1 MMRCL
6 AGSPG
11 SRSFRACVRTCHLL
25 LALSGAPAVVT
36 AQPMA
41 LDGPPAPRVGAL
53 PGSPTARALE
63 MIDKGD
69 TTAAVDF
76 LQASV
81 RRQFKDASAW
91 HLLGLLRWARIAEVR
106 GQAYVG
112 RLDQIKEIAAADSSL
127 RIATQLAPDSARY
140 WLSLAR
146 FNIRSPYSTTL
157 YASQWNARSAYN
169 SAKANGEVDLLA
181 LAADLRGMTMWRR
194 YEAVAHRGFTM
205 EGQSISDTALRNVPR
220 DKIAEAISSVLVRP
234 KTFTGLVDYTGAID
248 RFTEATEYEPTS
260 QRYARHLFMALVERG
275 QWPELLSV
283 ATRRAQTYPFDH
295 SSRMARGLALHRLL
309 RYDEARA
316 AFDSA
321 FVLMDDTEREWLT
334 SLTRILKQRAST
346 DPRQQG
352 LDSVSYRRMTPA
364 QQQAFAQMFW
374 FLNDDVSL
382 SGTSIHHLE
391 FLARVTYADLRFTDE
406 DRGLRGAA
414 TDRGDVYI
422 RYGPPDDQYTQGSG
436 ATVALNWVYFQPK
449 ALFSFFITSGFG
461 SARFSQTTRTE
472 FEYLTE
478 GRPVSWSNVRARAPL
493 DTIPLHIARF
503 RGSRDSTDVVVA
515 ARVPLDSLLGN
526 VEMDELPVLLRVKA
540 MDAAARTRTI
550 DSAMQTVV
558 RPVAA
563 PSREQS
569 WRLRADSGASIL
581 RVEALQPD
589 VDRAARALSV
599 IAPLSTRGF
608 DMSDIMLGT
617 PPGDLTGAA
626 ASAPRRWHDAGMSPR
641 TGLLGAQRVL
651 GLLWEVYE
659 PSVRDG
665 AMQYHVDITLRP
677 IAEPGTMF
685 PLVPLPELALG
696 LKLVEKLG
704 RAIKQRVSPGGI
716 SISYERAPPVPPDG
730 PVVSVEYLSIDL
742 SNMPKGRYELT
753 VTTEDPVTKKRSAR
767 TSNLVLP

>member
-1 MMRCL
+1 MMRRHT
-6 AGSPG
+6 GRF
-11 SRSFRACVRTCHLL
+11 RSECVRTCRLL
-25 LALSGAPAVVT
+25 LALSWAPAVAG

-63 MIDKGD
+63 LIDQGD

-81 RRQFKDASAW
+81 KRQFKDASAW

-106 GQAYVG
+106 GQTYVR

-146 FNIRSPYSTTL
+146 FNIRSPFATTL
-157 YASQWNARSAYN
+157 FASQWKVKSAYK

-181 LAADLRGMTMWRR
+181 LASDLRGMTMWRR
-194 YEAVAHRGFTM
+194 YEAVAQRGFTM
-205 EGQSISDTALRNVPR
+205 ENQSISDEALQNVPR
-220 DKIAEAISSVLVRP
+220 DQMADAVASVLVRP
-234 KTFTGLVDYTGAID
+234 KTFTGITDYTAALD
-248 RFTEATEYEPTS
+248 HFTEATGYEPTT
-260 QRYARHLFMALVERG
+260 QRYARHLFMALVERE

-283 ATRRAQTYPFDH
+283 ASRRAQAYPFDH
-295 SSRMARGLALHRLL
+295 SSRMAKGLALHRLQ
-309 RYDEARA
+309 RHGEARA

-352 LDSVSYRRMTPA
+352 LDSASYRRMSPA
-364 QQQAFAQMFW
+364 QRQAFAQMFW

-391 FLARVTYADLRFTDE
+391 FLARVTFADLRFSDE
-406 DRGLRGAA
+406 DRGIRGAE

-422 RYGPPDDQYTQGSG
+422 RYGPPDDKYTRRGDTANIS
-436 ATVALNWVYFQPK
+436 LNWVYNNPK
-449 ALFSFFITSGFG
+449 AFFSFSLTPGFA
-461 SARFSQTTRTE
+461 SVWFTQTTRTE
-472 FEYLTE
+472 SDYLKE
-478 GRPVSWSNVRARAPL
+478 SRPVSWNNVRARAPL
-493 DTIPLHIARF
+493 DSIPLHVARF

-540 MDAAARTRTI
+540 MDAASRSRTI
-550 DSAMQTVV
+550 DSTMQTVV

-569 WRLRADSGASIL
+569 WRLRADSGVSIL

-589 VDRAARALSV
+589 VDRAARAVSV
-599 IAPLSTRGF
+599 LAPLSTRGF
-608 DMSDIMLGT
+608 DMSDIMLGSPT
-617 PPGDLTGAA
+617 GDATGAA
-626 ASAPRRWHDAGMSPR
+626 AAPRRWNNAGMTPR
-641 TGLLGAQRVL
+641 TGLLGEQREL

-677 IAEPGTMF
+677 KSEPGST
-685 PLVPLPELALG
+685 LTIAALPVLG

-704 RAIKQRVSPGGI
+704 RAITQRVSPEGI
-716 SISYERAPPVPPDG
+716 SISYERAPPLPPDG

-753 VTTEDPVTKKRSAR
+753 VTTEDPITKKRSAR
-767 TSNLVLP
+767 TANLVLP

>member
-1 MMRCL
+1 MMRRL
-6 AGSPG
+6 AGINCAHPA
-11 SRSFRACVRTCHLL
+11 RAFHLL
-25 LALSGAPAVVT
+25 LVLSGVPAVAA

-53 PGSPTARALE
+53 PGSPAARALE
-63 MIDKGD
+63 LLEQSD
-69 TTAAVDF
+69 TTGAINF

-81 RRQFKDASAW
+81 KRQFKDAPAW
-91 HLLGLLRWARIAEVR
+91 HLLGLLRWGRIAEVR
-106 GQAYVG
+106 GQAIV
-112 RLDQIKEIAAADSSL
+112 RDLDDIRETAAADSSL

-157 YASQWNARSAYN
+157 YASQWNARSAYT

-181 LAADLRGMTMWRR
+181 QAADIRGMTMWRR

-220 DKIAEAISSVLVRP
+220 DKVADAISSVLVRP

-248 RFTEATEYEPTS
+248 RFTEATEYAPTS
-260 QRYARHLFMALVERG
+260 QRYARHLFMALVERE

-283 ATRRAQTYPFDH
+283 ASRRAQAYPFDY

-316 AFDSA
+316 SFDSA
-321 FVLMDDTEREWLT
+321 FVLMDDSEREWLT
-334 SLTRILKQRAST
+334 SLTRILKWRAST
-346 DPRQQG
+346 DPKTQG
-352 LDSVSYRRMTPA
+352 LDSASYRRMAPA

-382 SGTSIHHLE
+382 RGTSIHHLE

-414 TDRGDVYI
+414 TDRGDVFI
-422 RYGPPDDQYTQGSG
+422 RYGPPADQYTQGSG
-436 ATVALNWVYFQPK
+436 TGVVLNWVYDQPK
-449 ALFSFFITSGFG
+449 ALFSFFITAGFG
-461 SARFSQTTRTE
+461 SARFSTTTRME
-472 FEYLTE
+472 FEYLTQ
-478 GRPVSWSNVRARAPL
+478 GQPVAWGNVRARAPL
-493 DTIPLHIARF
+493 DTIPVHVTRF

-515 ARVPLDSLLGN
+515 ARVPLDSLVGN

-540 MDAAARTRTI
+540 MDATARSRTI
-550 DSAMQTVV
+550 DSVMQTVV
-558 RPVAA
+558 RPVSAL
-563 PSREQS
+563 SGEQS

-589 VDRAARALSV
+589 VDRAARAMSV

-608 DMSDIMLGT
+608 DMSDILLGS
-617 PPGDLTGAA
+617 PPGDETATAA
-626 ASAPRRWHDAGMSPR
+626 AAPRRWSEAGMTPR
-641 TGLLGAQRVL
+641 TGLLSEQRVL

-677 IAEPGTMF
+677 TVESGSMF

-704 RAIKQRVSPGGI
+704 RAFKQRVSPDGI

-730 PVVSVEYLSIDL
+730 AVVSVEYLSINL
-742 SNMPKGRYELT
+742 SNLPRGRYELT
-753 VTTEDPVTKKRSAR
+753 VNTVDPITKKRSRR
-767 TSNLVLP
+767 TAILLLP

>member
-1 MMRCL
+1 M
-6 AGSPG
+6 
-11 SRSFRACVRTCHLL
+11 
-25 LALSGAPAVVT
+25 

-81 RRQFKDASAW
+81 KRQFKDAPAW

-106 GQAYVG
+106 GQTYVR

-220 DKIAEAISSVLVRP
+220 DKLADAISSVLVRP

-260 QRYARHLFMALVERG
+260 QRYARHLFMALVERE

-283 ATRRAQTYPFDH
+283 ASRRAHAYPFDH
-295 SSRMARGLALHRLL
+295 SSRMARGLALHRL
-309 RYDEARA
+309 RRHAEARA

-321 FVLMDDTEREWLT
+321 VVLMDDAEREWLT

-352 LDSVSYRRMTPA
+352 LDSASYRRMSPA
-364 QQQAFAQMFW
+364 QKQAFSQLFW

-391 FLARVTYADLRFTDE
+391 FLARVTYADLRFSDE
-406 DRGLRGAA
+406 DRGMRGAE

-422 RYGPPDDQYTQGSG
+422 RYGPPDDKYTRHGDTANVS
-436 ATVALNWVYFQPK
+436 LNWVYNNPK
-449 ALFSFFITSGFG
+449 AFFSFSLTPGFA
-461 SARFSQTTRTE
+461 SVWFTQTTRTE
-472 FEYLTE
+472 FDYLKE
-478 GRPVSWSNVRARAPL
+478 SRPVTWNNVRAGAPL
-493 DTIPLHIARF
+493 DTIPLHVARF

-515 ARVPLDSLLGN
+515 ARVPLDSLLGD
-526 VEMDELPVLLRVKA
+526 VELEDMPVMLRVRA
-540 MDAAARTRTI
+540 MDAASRSRTI
-550 DSAMQTVV
+550 DSTTQTVV
-558 RPVAA
+558 RPAAA

-569 WRLRADSGASIL
+569 WRLRADSGVSIL

-589 VDRAARALSV
+589 VDRAARAVSV
-599 IAPLSTRGF
+599 LAPLSTRGF
-608 DMSDIMLGT
+608 DMSDIMLGS
-617 PPGDLTGAA
+617 PPGNEAGTT
-626 ASAPRRWHDAGMSPR
+626 APRRWHDAGMTPR
-641 TGLLGAQRVL
+641 TGVLGKQRVL

-677 IAEPGTMF
+677 RSEPGSM
-685 PLVPLPELALG
+685 PAIAALPVLG
-696 LKLVEKLG
+696 VKLVERFA
-704 RAIKQRVSPGGI
+704 RAIKQSVRPDGI
-716 SISYERAPPVPPDG
+716 SISYDRAPPVPAGDPA
-730 PVVSVEYLSIDL
+730 VSVEYLSIDL
-742 SNMPKGRYELT
+742 SNQPRGRYELT
-753 VTTEDPVTKKRSAR
+753 VSIEDPITKKRSAR
-767 TSNLVLP
+767 TATVVLP